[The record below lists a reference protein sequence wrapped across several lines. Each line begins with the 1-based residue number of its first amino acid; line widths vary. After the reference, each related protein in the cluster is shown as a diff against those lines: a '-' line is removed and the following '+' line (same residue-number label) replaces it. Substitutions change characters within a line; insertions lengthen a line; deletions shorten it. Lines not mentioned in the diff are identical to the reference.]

1 MLLGTLGASLFG
13 KLLAGKDVTRG
24 GKKEWLRRSNIE
36 ISQRGTEFLM
46 LPYRLTNIEIQ
57 K

>member
-24 GKKEWLRRSNIE
+24 GKRMIKEKQHRNFAEEDRIFNATLSSN
-36 ISQRGTEFLM
+36 
-46 LPYRLTNIEIQ
+46 
-57 K
+57 